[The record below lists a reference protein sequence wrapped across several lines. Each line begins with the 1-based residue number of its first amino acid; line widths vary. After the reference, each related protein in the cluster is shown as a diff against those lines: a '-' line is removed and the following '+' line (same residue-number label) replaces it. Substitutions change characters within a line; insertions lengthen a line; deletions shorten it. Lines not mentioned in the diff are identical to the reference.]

1 MIAKYD
7 FLVPKCCSDFI
18 ITKTDP
24 TTIFFYYLF
33 HASQILM
40 VHTNLST
47 KNPTRFRKAL
57 AYVKLYYFLR

>member
-1 MIAKYD
+1 MI
-7 FLVPKCCSDFI
+7 FLVPKYCSDFI
-18 ITKTDP
+18 IKKTDP
-24 TTIFFYYLF
+24 TTIYYIFLLLF

>member
-1 MIAKYD
+1 MI
-7 FLVPKCCSDFI
+7 FLVPKYCSDFI
-18 ITKTDP
+18 IKKTDP
-24 TTIFFYYLF
+24 TTIFFYYYLKLF